1 MPHGLH
7 GRSSRGATP
16 GARAT
21 ARATAR
27 GRKGERMYESA
38 LYLVP
43 RMCGDPKTILDAS
56 SSVQEERSTQVKNS
70 EENCKG
76 SERFQKDFS
85 VFQKSSEGCFNCP
98 KSIWARATPHKSE
111 PPASGIRSF
120 HFCYMIIMIC
130 RRLHEI
136 ARYSTMQQAAQRL
149 TDPQTV
155 SRLRVR
161 VLDSHLVSQWSI
173 GPHLLGHRAGLCLC
187 LGEVLGRS
195 FRV

>member
-16 GARAT
+16 GARAA
-21 ARATAR
+21 ARAAR

-43 RMCGDPKTILDAS
+43 PICGDPKTILDAS
-56 SSVQEERSTQVKNS
+56 SSIPEERSTQRTQK
-70 EENCKG
+70 
-76 SERFQKDFS
+76 RIARDRKDFS

-120 HFCYMIIMIC
+120 HVCYMIIMIC
-130 RRLHEI
+130 RRLREI
-136 ARYSTMQQAAQRL
+136 ARCSTMQQAAQRL

-161 VLDSHLVSQWSI
+161 VCRLTSCQSMVDRTSSPW
-173 GPHLLGHRAGLCLC
+173 P
-187 LGEVLGRS
+187 
-195 FRV
+195 